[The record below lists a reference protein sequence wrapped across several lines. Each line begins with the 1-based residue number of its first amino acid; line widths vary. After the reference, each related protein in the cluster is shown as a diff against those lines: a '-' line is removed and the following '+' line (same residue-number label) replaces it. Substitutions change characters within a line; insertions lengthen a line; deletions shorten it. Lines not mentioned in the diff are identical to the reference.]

1 MMIKRQANGRVQW
14 TNHIWDRQLCT
25 NVAQLAVDVDD
36 AIADI
41 YEPDIDYGRTDRINE
56 ESIMQAQLAYQD
68 HMIAR
73 LTKIRKGLNKVME
86 IIELENTTPRFST
99 KSIKAIDL
107 IWAS

>member
-14 TNHIWDRQLCT
+14 TNHIWDRELCT
-25 NVAQLAVDVDD
+25 HVAQLAVDVDD

-41 YEPDIDYGRTDRINE
+41 DLKGIADPARPFGMDYIDIDD
-56 ESIMQAQLAYQD
+56 AFAHQD

-73 LTKIRKGLNKVME
+73 LTRIREGLNKV
-86 IIELENTTPRFST
+86 IATLELENTTPRFST

>member
-1 MMIKRQANGRVQW
+1 MMIKTQANGRVQW
-14 TNHIWDRQLCT
+14 TNRAWDRQLWT
-25 NVAQLAVDVDD
+25 HVAQLAVDVDD
-36 AIADI
+36 AISDI